1 MAHTLQVRSPTAI
14 ICVFLRSQKKHSLN
28 TLPKMPYE
36 MKFFW
41 NIARG
46 KVLSVAI
53 MLLSLGTLKA
63 QSETLRLWEGVPG
76 MSGNPA
82 RLYVYLAPDSLN
94 TGVSVLVCP
103 GGSYAHTMGIP
114 VEGFAV
120 AEWLNSQGINAFVLK
135 YRVGLKGYHYPA
147 MLEDV
152 QYAIRYIR
160 QHAEVYHLDPDKL
173 GTMGFSA
180 GGHLVTMS
188 GAFAFENILKPLGI
202 ADDCSLRPDFVV
214 PVYPVVSMQ
223 DAIVHRRSRR
233 NLLTRRYTEAQKT
246 KFSLELNVPK
256 EMPPVFLVTAKDDP
270 KVDYRNSVCLD
281 QSLTCAGVPHRFLLY
296 ETGGHGYGMSEKRAP
311 EAGKWKYEFVTWLQ
325 NLGILPAEKKKD

>member
-1 MAHTLQVRSPTAI
+1 M
-14 ICVFLRSQKKHSLN
+14 
-28 TLPKMPYE
+28 MPYK
-36 MKFFW
+36 MNGFW

-46 KVLSVAI
+46 KALAVA
-53 MLLSLGTLKA
+53 LLLLLGGGTMFA
-63 QSETLRLWEGVPG
+63 QTETLRLWKGVPG
-76 MSGNPA
+76 MAGNPA
-82 RLYVYLAPDSLN
+82 RLYVCLAPDSLN

-114 VEGFAV
+114 TEGFAV

-135 YRVGLKGYHYPA
+135 YRVGMQGFHYPA
-147 MLEDV
+147 MMEDV
-152 QYAIRYIR
+152 QYAIRFVR
-160 QHAEVYHLDPDKL
+160 QHAAAYHLNPDKL

-188 GAFAFENILKPLGI
+188 GAFAGENSLKPLGI

-233 NLLTRRYTEAQKT
+233 NLLTRRYTEEQKT
-246 KFSLELNVPK
+246 KFSMELSIPK
-256 EMPPVFLVTAKDDP
+256 DMPPVFLVTAKDDP
-270 KVDYRNSVCLD
+270 KVDYRNSVYLD
-281 QSLTCAGVPHRFLLY
+281 RSLTRAGVPHRFLLY

-311 EAGKWKYEFVTWLQ
+311 EAGKWKYEFVGWLQ
-325 NLGILPAEKKKD
+325 SIGIFPAEKKIVR

>member
-1 MAHTLQVRSPTAI
+1 MPH
-14 ICVFLRSQKKHSLN
+14 
-28 TLPKMPYE
+28 KM
-36 MKFFW
+36 KNSW
-41 NIARG
+41 NIAWG
-46 KVLSVAI
+46 KVLLVAI
-53 MLLSLGTLKA
+53 MLLCSCTLEA
-63 QSETLRLWEGVPG
+63 QSETLRLWKGVPG

-82 RLYVYLAPDSLN
+82 RLYVYPAPDSLN

-135 YRVGLKGYHYPA
+135 YRVGLQGFHYPA

-160 QHAEVYHLDPDKL
+160 QHTAVYRLNPDKL

-188 GAFAFENILKPLGI
+188 GAFAFENSLKPLGI

-214 PVYPVVSMQ
+214 SVYPVVSMQ

-233 NLLTRRYTEAQKT
+233 NLLTRRFTEAQKT
-246 KFSLELNVPK
+246 RFSMELNVPE
-256 EMPPVFLVTAKDDP
+256 EMPPVFLVAAKDDP
-270 KVDYRNSVCLD
+270 KVDYRNSVRLD
-281 QSLTCAGVPHRFLLY
+281 QSLTRAGVPHRFLLY

-311 EAGKWKYEFVTWLQ
+311 EAGKWKYEFIGWLQ
-325 NLGILPAEKKKD
+325 NIGILPVKEKQKESTIENHEL